1 MSNLSHVNGIK
12 ISREYQAVL
21 LTVSCGWNS
30 GGNMDAEM
38 VGLSTLR
45 CYGGAIDGRLA

>member
-21 LTVSCGWNS
+21 LSVSCGWNCE
-30 GGNMDAEM
+30 GDMDAEM
-38 VGLSTLR
+38 ARLSTLR
-45 CYGGAIDGRLA
+45 CYGGAIDGRHA